1 MPPRISLRLPKL
13 SVPRPSQSPFIRTFL
28 NIAGVGGGS
37 QKFSEVR
44 SFPYAASQLYTLVS
58 DINSYHKFL
67 PYCVGSRVTQYSAHD
82 NLPTEADLRVGWGT
96 YDETFRSK
104 VECEPARLIVRA
116 DASQNELFK
125 SLKTRWEIRPRAG
138 EGEEEEGKGSDVEL
152 HIEFTFKN
160 PVYAALSGAV
170 APKIVNIM
178 VEAFEKRAKEVL
190 GKGGDK
196 DLVEE
201 SEQRAVG

>member
-13 SVPRPSQSPFIRTFL
+13 AVPRPSQSPFIRTFL
-28 NIAGVGGGS
+28 NIAGVGGGP

-44 SFPYAASQLYTLVS
+44 SFPYAAGQLYSLVS
-58 DINSYHKFL
+58 DINNYHKFL
-67 PYCVGSRVTQYSAHD
+67 PYCVGSHVTQYSAQD
-82 NLPTEADLRVGWGT
+82 NLPTEADLRVGWGN

-104 VECEPARLIVRA
+104 VECEPAKLIVRA

-125 SLKTRWEIRPRAG
+125 SLKTRWEIRPRG
-138 EGEEEEGKGSDVEL
+138 EGKGSDVEL
-152 HIEFTFKN
+152 HIEFAFKN

-190 GKGGDK
+190 GKGGEK
-196 DLVEE
+196 ELLEE
-201 SEQRAVG
+201 EEQRAVG